1 MFQGLRPR
9 HWTFELAGDRV
20 LTLLLDRAGESVNSL
35 SREVLEELD
44 ALIERIRIEPPR
56 AVILRSAKAAGFIA
70 GADVREFRAFAERGE
85 TLDAIRRGHR
95 VFARLAALP
104 MPTVAAIHGH
114 CMGGGLELA
123 LACRYRIASD
133 DPKTR
138 LGVPEVKLGIQPG
151 WGGTARLPHL
161 VGAPAAFDMM
171 LTGRGLSASNARAI
185 GLVDKVCSAAELP
198 ARATELALRGA
209 ARPLA
214 QRVKVWLSNRW
225 LTRQILAPQ
234 MRKQVARKADPKHY
248 PAPFAMI
255 EFWRRHGGSVA
266 RGLAAEPNSVAKLA
280 ATTTARNLVRIFFL
294 QEMLKGLGGG
304 AEHGIRHVHVIG
316 AGVMG
321 GDIAAWCALQG
332 FGVSLQDR
340 EMKFIEPA
348 LKRAEELFAKKLKT
362 EDRIA
367 PVRARLVADVESAKV
382 PEADLVIEAIFENLD
397 AKRALYANL
406 EPRMKPTA
414 ILASNTSSIPL
425 TELRAQ
431 LAAPQRFVGLHY
443 FNPVA
448 MMPLVEIVR
457 HDGLEAAIEARIA
470 AFAKAIDKLPVP
482 VATSPGFLVN
492 RVLFPYLLEA
502 ATLYA
507 EGVPGPVIDRAAKKF
522 GMPMGPIELMDTV
535 GLDVATGVAKVLCPF
550 LGISI
555 PEKLQSMIATGK
567 RGKKDGEGFYR
578 WQDGRAQKPEVPA
591 DYRAA
596 DDLEDRMIL
605 AFLNEAVACLHE
617 RVVDDAERLDAGI
630 IFGTG
635 FAPFRGGPI
644 QHIRDSGAAALKARL
659 RALAAKYGTRF
670 QPKAGWD
677 AL

>member
-198 ARATELALRGA
+198 AKATELALRGA

-280 ATTTARNLVRIFFL
+280 ATATARNLVRIFFL

-457 HDGLEAAIEARIA
+457 HDGLEPAIEARIA

-507 EGVPGPVIDRAAKKF
+507 EGVPGPIIDRTAKKF

-555 PEKLQSMIATGK
+555 PEKLQSMIAAGK

-659 RALAAKYGTRF
+659 QALAAKYGTRF

-677 AL
+677 EL